1 MYSLPKKLSHFLY
14 HFTLNFRG
22 QIIFAQL
29 CAFAWTINSTLWPYL
44 VKNLIDAMG
53 NYRPGLDSFAATFV
67 PIFGLMVLVWVI
79 VSLMFRMRGFLFAR
93 ILPHFE
99 EQVRL
104 SVFDYLLQH
113 SHRFFQEQMAGNLAN
128 KIADI
133 VQCPA
138 RIFYLTNNFFIPTV
152 LAALITS
159 IIFSLLNF
167 ISAIVFIVWVSVHTG
182 ICLYFAPRCNALSEA
197 HAQTRS
203 RLQGRIVDIIS
214 NMLNVRIFA
223 RQRFEHQQ
231 LLPLLQQDRI
241 QYTRALVYP
250 EKMLL
255 CLDAVAFLLHFG
267 LQMGLALFFWHRGDL
282 TIGSVVLILNTIINI
297 EVMVFLSGM
306 ELPNLFRE
314 IGICQQALSFIQT
327 EPEIKD
333 DPQAALLR
341 VTRGKIEFERITF
354 GYQAPPLLF
363 KEMSLVL
370 QPGKKVGLVGLSGGG
385 KSTFVHLI
393 LRHYDLQSGRILIDG
408 QDIRHVTQTSLHE
421 KISFIPQEPI
431 LFHRDLMENIRYGK
445 PDASDEAVFEA
456 ARRAHCDSFIIQ
468 LPHGYQT
475 QVGER
480 GTKLSGGQRQRIA
493 IARAVLK
500 DAPILIL
507 DEATSALDS
516 ITEKAIQ
523 HSLSHLMQG
532 RTTLVIAHRLS
543 TLVEMDRVLVFQNGK
558 IIEDGTHRQLLA
570 AGGHYATLW
579 QMQSGGFLPS

>member
-1 MYSLPKKLSHFLY
+1 MHFLPKNLSGFLY
-14 HFTLNFRG
+14 HFALKFRG
-22 QIIFAQL
+22 QIIAAQL

-44 VKNLIDAMG
+44 IKNLIDAMK
-53 NYRPGLDSFAATFV
+53 NYRPALDSFTSIFV
-67 PIFGLMVLVWVI
+67 PIFSSMVGLWI
-79 VSLMFRMRGFLFAR
+79 IASCMFRARGLLFAWIVPR
-93 ILPHFE
+93 FE

-104 SVFDYLLQH
+104 GVFDYLLQH

-133 VQCPA
+133 AQRPA
-138 RIFYLTNNFFIPTV
+138 RIFHLTNNFFIPTV
-152 LAALITS
+152 LAALITAVV
-159 IIFSLLNF
+159 FSRISF
-167 ISAIVFIVWVSVHTG
+167 VSAIIFIVWVSAHTG
-182 ICLYFAPRCNALSEA
+182 ICLYFAPRCNALSET

-203 RLQGRIVDIIS
+203 RLQGRIVDVIH
-214 NMLNVRIFA
+214 NMLNVRIFV

-231 LLPLLQQDRI
+231 LLPLLQRDRI
-241 QYTRALVYP
+241 QQNQALLCS

-255 CLDAVAFLLHFG
+255 CLDAACFVLHFG
-267 LQMGLALFFWHRGDL
+267 LQMGLAFFFWHRGDL
-282 TIGSVVLILNTIINI
+282 TMGSVVLILNTTVNI
-297 EVMVFLSGM
+297 EIMAFLSAM

-314 IGICQQALSFIQT
+314 IGVCQQALSFIQT

-333 DPQAALLR
+333 NPQAAPLR
-341 VTRGKIEFERITF
+341 VARGRIEFERLSF
-354 GYQAPPLLF
+354 AYQAQPVLF
-363 KEMSLVL
+363 KEISLVL
-370 QPGKKVGLVGLSGGG
+370 QAGQKTGLVGLSGGG

-421 KISFIPQEPI
+421 QISFIPQEPI

-456 ARRAHCDSFIIQ
+456 ARRAHCDSFIMQ

-493 IARAVLK
+493 IARALLK

-523 HSLSHLMQG
+523 NSLADLMQG
-532 RTTLVIAHRLS
+532 RTAIVIAHRLS
-543 TLVEMDRVLVFQNGK
+543 TLAKMDRLLVLQNGK
-558 IIEDGTHRQLLA
+558 LIEDGTHRELLA
-570 AGGHYATLW
+570 AGEHYAALW
-579 QMQSGGFLPS
+579 RMQSGGFLPS